1 MKLKGLVE
9 YLVKSIVT
17 EPDAVAVKESR
28 DRDGLS
34 YFVQVSPADVGKV
47 IGKNGRVV
55 SCIRYLVSAAAAKD
69 RQRAFVKVV
78 TE

>member
-1 MKLKGLVE
+1 MNRLVE
-9 YLVKSIVT
+9 HLVCSVVA
-17 EPDAVAVKESR
+17 EPDAVHVEEKK
-28 DRDGLS
+28 DREGTT
-34 YFVQVSPADVGKV
+34 YFVRVSPNDVGKV

-69 RQRAFVKVV
+69 RRRAYIKVV